1 MVGRGEREK
10 ERGREKK
17 KVSPRRYGRT
27 KRYGAGEQ
35 TGFEV
40 QSTVMQVDG

>member
-1 MVGRGEREK
+1 MVGQGEREK
-10 ERGREKK
+10 ERGGEKQ

-27 KRYGAGEQ
+27 QRYRAGEQ